1 MRPLNL
7 DVSVQSAEMHQRR
20 VKDQMEKLK
29 IVFMGSPEIAVP
41 ALKAL
46 AGKFDVVGVVTQ
58 PDREAGRGKKIVQP
72 PVKTAALE
80 LNIPVIQPE
89 RMKVPGTFEQLEA
102 WAPDMIVVMA
112 FGQILRK
119 NVLELPKYGCLNAH
133 ASLLPRWRGA
143 SPIQAA
149 ILHGDRVSG
158 VTIMQMDPGIDTG
171 PMLKSREIGI
181 APDDTTV
188 SLSEKM
194 AELAAEL
201 LLETIP
207 GYVEGT
213 ILPQPQPEEGAC
225 YTGMISKQDG
235 ILDFTQPAETL
246 VWKIHAYN
254 PWPCAS
260 FEIGGEIFKVY
271 QAHTA
276 GNPDDLPAG
285 TRTVCS
291 GIPAIAAADGLLVL
305 DELQAP
311 GKKAMPGKAFLSGYR
326 KWLL

>member
-1 MRPLNL
+1 M
-7 DVSVQSAEMHQRR
+7 D
-20 VKDQMEKLK
+20 KLK

-46 AGKFDVVGVVTQ
+46 AEHFDVVGVVTQ
-58 PDREAGRGKKIVQP
+58 PDREAGRGKKIVMP
-72 PVKTAALE
+72 AVKEASLA

-102 WAPDMIVVMA
+102 WAPDLIVVMA

-119 NVLELPKYGCLNAH
+119 NVLELPRLGCLNAH

-149 ILHGDRVSG
+149 ILNGDKVSG

-171 PMLKSREIGI
+171 PMLRAREIAI
-181 APDDTTV
+181 DPEDTTV
-188 SLSEKM
+188 TLSAKM
-194 AELAAEL
+194 ADLAAEL
-201 LLETIP
+201 LIETIP
-207 GYVEGT
+207 GYASGS

-235 ILDFTQPAETL
+235 ILDFSASAASL
-246 VWKIHAYN
+246 VCKVRAYN
-254 PWPCAS
+254 PWPCGT
-260 FEIGGEIFKVY
+260 FEVNGELFKVY
-271 QAHTA
+271 RAHA
-276 GNPDDLPAG
+276 AENSGQLAPG
-285 TRTVCS
+285 TRTVCQ
-291 GIPAIAAADGLLVL
+291 GLPAVAAADGLLVL

-326 KWLL
+326 NWI

>member
-1 MRPLNL
+1 
-7 DVSVQSAEMHQRR
+7 
-20 VKDQMEKLK
+20 MEKLK

-46 AGKFDVVGVVTQ
+46 AEHFDVVGVVTQ
-58 PDREAGRGKKIVQP
+58 PDREAGRGKKIVMP
-72 PVKTAALE
+72 AVKEAALA

-102 WAPDMIVVMA
+102 WAPDLIVVMA

-119 NVLELPKYGCLNAH
+119 NVLGLPRLGCLNAH

-149 ILHGDRVSG
+149 ILNGDTVSG

-171 PMLKSREIGI
+171 PMLKSQALPIE
-181 APDDTTV
+181 PYDTTV
-188 SLSEKM
+188 TLSAKM
-194 AELAAEL
+194 ADLAAEL

-207 GYVEGT
+207 AYAEGT
-213 ILPQPQPEEGAC
+213 LLPQPQPEEGAC

-235 ILDFTQPAETL
+235 MLDFSQSADAL
-246 VWKIHAYN
+246 VCKVHAYN
-254 PWPCAS
+254 PWPTAMV
-260 FEIGGEIFKVY
+260 EIDGQNFKVY
-271 QAHTA
+271 QAHRESN
-276 GNPDDLPAG
+276 GEQLKPG
-285 TRTVCS
+285 SRTIFR
-291 GIPAIAAADGLLVL
+291 GLPAIAAADGLLVL

-311 GKKAMPGKAFLSGYR
+311 GKKAMPGKAFLAGFRS
-326 KWLL
+326 WNQE

>member
-1 MRPLNL
+1 M
-7 DVSVQSAEMHQRR
+7 D
-20 VKDQMEKLK
+20 KLK

-41 ALKAL
+41 ALNAL
-46 AGKFDVVGVVTQ
+46 SDHYSVVGVVTQ

-72 PVKTAALE
+72 PVKEAALKRD
-80 LNIPVIQPE
+80 IPVIQPE
-89 RMKVPGTFEQLEA
+89 RMKVPGTFEQLQA
-102 WAPDMIVVMA
+102 WDPDLIVVMA

-119 NVLELPKYGCLNAH
+119 NVLELPRLGCLNAH

-149 ILHGDRVSG
+149 ILNGDKTSG

-171 PMLKSREIGI
+171 PMLTSREIGI

-188 SLSEKM
+188 TLSEKM
-194 AELAAEL
+194 AALAAEL
-201 LLETIP
+201 LIETIP

-213 ILPQPQPEEGAC
+213 IVPVPQPEEGAC

-235 ILDFTQPAETL
+235 IMDFSQPASSLEQK
-246 VWKIHAYN
+246 VRAYN

-260 FEIGGEIFKVY
+260 FEIEGETFKVY
-271 QAHTA
+271 KAHTA
-276 GNPDDLPAG
+276 ENTEQLAPGERCVYRGFPA
-285 TRTVCS
+285 V
-291 GIPAIAAADGLLVL
+291 AAADGLLVL

-326 KWLL
+326 KWTA